1 MAACTDGRPYF
12 YLPRFF
18 AILTVRAK
26 NTHVLKRKEKKMSKK
41 WHLPKISKDELAAI
55 LFVVAFLAFL
65 SAAGILSAREERAE
79 KLRFEALTPEQQEA
93 ERKEKEAAYNANI
106 HDCELVSIF
115 PYVYTETNRY
125 GGIEDQKIKYNIM
138 YISDDG
144 ATHTDDDF
152 EGDISIGES
161 DIYRVND
168 NVGQYDKAH
177 TSVILT
183 KDTAA
188 KLKIQQ

>member
-18 AILTVRAK
+18 AILTVREKSA
-26 NTHVLKRKEKKMSKK
+26 HVLKRKEKKMSKK
-41 WHLPKISKDELAAI
+41 WHLPKVSKDELAAI
-55 LFVVAFLAFL
+55 IFVVAFLAFL

-125 GGIEDQKIKYNIM
+125 GGIEDQKIKYSIM

>member
-1 MAACTDGRPYF
+1 
-12 YLPRFF
+12 
-18 AILTVRAK
+18 
-26 NTHVLKRKEKKMSKK
+26 MSKK
-41 WHLPKISKDELAAI
+41 WHLPKVPKDELAAI
-55 LFVVAFLAFL
+55 IFVLAFFASL
-65 SAAGILSAREERAE
+65 SAAVILSVREERAE
-79 KLRFEALTPEQQEA
+79 KLRFEALTPKQQEA

-106 HDCELVSIF
+106 HDCELISIF
-115 PYVYTETNRY
+115 PYVYTETNQY
-125 GGIEDQKIKYNIM
+125 GGITNHGIKYNIM
-138 YISDDG
+138 YISADG
-144 ATHTDDDF
+144 TTHTDDDF
-152 EGDISIGES
+152 DGNISIGES

>member
-1 MAACTDGRPYF
+1 MAACTNGRPYF
-12 YLPRFF
+12 LSVALFRN
-18 AILTVRAK
+18 I
-26 NTHVLKRKEKKMSKK
+26 NCKRKEHTCFKKKGEKMSKK
-41 WHLPKISKDELAAI
+41 WHLPKVSKDELAAI

-93 ERKEKEAAYNANI
+93 ERKEKEAAYNANL

-125 GGIEDQKIKYNIM
+125 GGIEDQEIKYNIM
-138 YISDDG
+138 YTADG
-144 ATHTDDDF
+144 VTHTDGDF

>member
-1 MAACTDGRPYF
+1 MAACFNGRPCF
-12 YLPRFF
+12 YLPPFF
-18 AILTVRAK
+18 AILIVSVK
-26 NTHVLKRKEKKMSKK
+26 STHVLKRKEKKMSKK
-41 WHLPKISKDELAAI
+41 WHLPKVPKDELTAI
-55 LFVVAFLAFL
+55 LFVVAFFAAL
-65 SAAGILSAREERAE
+65 SAAVIVSAREERAE

-125 GGIEDQKIKYNIM
+125 GGIKGQEIKYNIM
-138 YISDDG
+138 YISADG
-144 ATHTDDDF
+144 TTHTDDEF

>member
-1 MAACTDGRPYF
+1 
-12 YLPRFF
+12 
-18 AILTVRAK
+18 
-26 NTHVLKRKEKKMSKK
+26 MSKK
-41 WHLPKISKDELAAI
+41 WYIPKDEIRLAAI
-55 LFVVAFLAFL
+55 ISVFAFFASLAV
-65 SAAGILSAREERAE
+65 IVSAREERAE

-93 ERKEKEAAYNANI
+93 ERREKEAAYNANI

-115 PYVYTETNRY
+115 PYVYTETNQY
-125 GGIEDQKIKYNIM
+125 GGITNQEIKYSIM
-138 YISDDG
+138 YISADG
-144 ATHTDDDF
+144 TTHTDNDF
-152 EGDISIGES
+152 EGDISMGES
-161 DIYRVND
+161 DVYRVND

>member
-1 MAACTDGRPYF
+1 MGKATDSSRGKMNKKW
-12 YLPRFF
+12 YLP
-18 AILTVRAK
+18 
-26 NTHVLKRKEKKMSKK
+26 
-41 WHLPKISKDELAAI
+41 KDEIRLAAI
-55 LFVVAFLAFL
+55 ISVFAFFASLAV
-65 SAAGILSAREERAE
+65 ILSAREERAE

-93 ERKEKEAAYNANI
+93 ERKAKEEAYNANI

-125 GGIEDQKIKYNIM
+125 GGIEDQEIKYNIM
-138 YISDDG
+138 YISADG
-144 ATHTDDDF
+144 TTHTDDDF
-152 EGDISIGES
+152 EGNISIGES

-168 NVGQYDKAH
+168 NVDHYDKAH

>member
-1 MAACTDGRPYF
+1 
-12 YLPRFF
+12 
-18 AILTVRAK
+18 
-26 NTHVLKRKEKKMSKK
+26 MSKK
-41 WHLPKISKDELAAI
+41 WHLPKDELAAI
-55 LFVVAFLAFL
+55 IFVLAFFASL
-65 SAAGILSAREERAE
+65 SAAVILSAREERAE

-106 HDCELVSIF
+106 HDYELVSIF
-115 PYVYTETNRY
+115 PYVYTETNQY
-125 GGIEDQKIKYNIM
+125 GGIKDQEIKYSIM
-138 YISDDG
+138 YISADG
-144 ATHTDDDF
+144 TTHTDDDF
-152 EGDISIGES
+152 EGNISIGES

-188 KLKIQQ
+188 KPKINQ

>member
-1 MAACTDGRPYF
+1 
-12 YLPRFF
+12 
-18 AILTVRAK
+18 
-26 NTHVLKRKEKKMSKK
+26 MSKK
-41 WHLPKISKDELAAI
+41 WHLPKVSKDELAVI

-115 PYVYTETNRY
+115 PYVYTETNQY
-125 GGIEDQKIKYNIM
+125 GGITNQEIKYSIM
-138 YISDDG
+138 YTADG
-144 ATHTDDDF
+144 TTHTDDDF
-152 EGDISIGES
+152 EGNISIGES